1 MIKFEND
8 PQNHWGKT
16 TAPDSSTSIST
27 ALVDTFDD
35 KLVPIKFSTC
45 VNAAGPWASHVA
57 RLAGI
62 GSDEKRGDNTTPL
75 SVPLP
80 VEARKRYIYMFY
92 AERGPILKVPLTID
106 HSGVWWRRQGLSNYY
121 FCGRNQAPDEEPDD
135 LDLAKVDAAYFE
147 SKIKPVLVDR
157 VPSFADLR
165 VVNSWAGYYE
175 YNSLDQNLIIGRH
188 PIQPNF
194 IFTNGSSGHGL
205 QHAAAI
211 GRAVSEL
218 ILHNEYRTIDL
229 KRFGFQRVL
238 KDQPVNEID
247 VV

>member
-1 MIKFEND
+1 M
-8 PQNHWGKT
+8 
-16 TAPDSSTSIST
+16 
-27 ALVDTFDD
+27 
-35 KLVPIKFSTC
+35 PIKFNTC
-45 VNAAGPWASHVA
+45 VNAAGPWASQVA

-62 GSDEKRGDNTTPL
+62 GAPDIDSSNPL

-92 AERGPILKVPLTID
+92 AESGPILKVPLTID

-121 FCGRNQAPDEEPDD
+121 FCGRNQAPNEEPDD
-135 LDLAKVDAAYFE
+135 LDLAKIDMAYFE
-147 SKIKPVLVDR
+147 EKIKPVLVER
-157 VPSFADLR
+157 VPAFRGLKL
-165 VVNSWAGYYE
+165 VNSWAGYYE

-188 PIQPNF
+188 PIHSNF
-194 IFTNGSSGHGL
+194 IFTNGSSGHGF

-211 GRAVSEL
+211 GNAVTELIVHNEFRAV
-218 ILHNEYRTIDL
+218 DL
-229 KRFGFQRVL
+229 KRFGFHRVM